1 MKQGGKPKQKT
12 LYEHPVGG
20 ARPVDDEDI
29 VEWRKQPDGNP
40 GKSPKA
46 PPKLK

>member
-1 MKQGGKPKQKT
+1 MAKQGGKPKEKT

-29 VEWRKQPDGNP
+29 VEVTGRTPVIGTP
-40 GKSPKA
+40 V
-46 PPKLK
+46 L